1 LSTSSS
7 ISNDRGNDNQGD
19 GSRFANEVSKHLHT
33 LCFFK
38 VWYAATMESQLITK
52 IRESAHV
59 CHTQAAAILDD
70 RNEIS
75 DEGIHTLRVQ
85 TKRLR
90 AYWELL
96 NPLVGKSQVK
106 SATKELRSASSSFGA
121 ARDHHVMVKLLGK
134 LVAKASKPKLQ
145 ASLTDALKAIV
156 DSHATSVPAST
167 SGSATSHDEVA
178 QAWKQDRQRWNGLR
192 VDAETDSQG
201 NRCVRRGLQRIFKKA
216 RKLHARA
223 VAEHEIER
231 WHELRKWVKYLSLT
245 VPLCGDD
252 PATTIAAEEWARL
265 GKSLGKLHDYDELI
279 KRIGQLT
286 PTQIDDR
293 RSDRA
298 IQWLTDKRDRL
309 CVRCDMH
316 ARRLLAQRPGPFGK
330 TLIPG

>member
-1 LSTSSS
+1 
-7 ISNDRGNDNQGD
+7 
-19 GSRFANEVSKHLHT
+19 
-33 LCFFK
+33 
-38 VWYAATMESQLITK
+38 MELQLTTK
-52 IRESAHV
+52 ILDAAHV
-59 CHTQAAAILDD
+59 CHNQAGAILDD
-70 RNEIS
+70 RNEIT
-75 DEGIHTLRVQ
+75 DEGIHALRVQ

-96 NPLVGKSQVK
+96 YPLVGKSQVR
-106 SATKELRSASSSFGA
+106 SATKQLRDASASFGA

-134 LVAKASKPKLQ
+134 LVAKAKKPKLQ
-145 ASLTDALKAIV
+145 SSLADALKAIS
-156 DSHATSVPAST
+156 DTRPPLFEATASDWATSREV
-167 SGSATSHDEVA
+167 VA
-178 QAWKQDRQRWNGLR
+178 QAWNQDRQRWNDLR
-192 VDAETDSQG
+192 VDFESDSQG
-201 NRCVRRGLQRIFKKA
+201 NRCVRKGLQRIFKKA

-279 KRIGQLT
+279 IRIGQLT
-286 PTQIDDR
+286 PAQIDAQQ
-293 RSDRA
+293 SDRA
-298 IQWLTDKRDRL
+298 IQWLADKRDRL

-316 ARRLLAQRPGPFGK
+316 ARRLLAQRPGPFAK